1 MSLTLVALFSLA
13 QDTSLVFS
21 GRNRQLN
28 VSIPRVDTTI
38 AIDGDLS
45 EPIWRRASRLTDFS
59 QFQPVDG
66 RPAAEPTEVLVWYA
80 SDAIYFGI
88 RARGGSG
95 NAIRATQANR
105 DNIGAEDHVQIL
117 LDTYN
122 DRQIAFLFG
131 VNALGVQQDGT
142 RSDNFGGG
150 AGGRSGVGGG
160 FGNINPLDGNVDLNP
175 DFVFESKGRLVEG
188 GYDVEVRIPFKSLR
202 YGEGATQDWGINIL
216 RKVQHSGFQDSWAPV
231 VRANSRFLGQSG
243 TLVGLHDLKRGLV
256 LEMTPT
262 ATTRLDGLPDPR
274 GGRRYDQK
282 ADFGADVRWGI
293 SQNLSLNGT
302 VNPDFSQ
309 VEADVGQVTLNER
322 FALFYPEKRPFFLD
336 GLELFDSPS
345 QLIYTRRIANP
356 DAGLKLAGKIGKVNV
371 AAMTAFDG
379 KNQST
384 AGDKTPVFG
393 VTRLRTDLGKS
404 STLGA
409 VLTTREEG
417 ADHSRLAGAD
427 FRTYFSKLYYV
438 ELQAVQSWTTAG
450 ARTGSGPLL
459 QASWDRTGRGW
470 GFNYSIKAIG
480 PDFAAAAGF
489 VNRPGVIEANA
500 FNRLSAYGKPGALVQ
515 TVGAFF
521 GATRLWDYRSPGDG
535 TIEGS
540 EFLFPSATLRGG
552 WQLNGS
558 LSRTFFNYDAGSYQ
572 GLEVVTA
579 GGDTVGFVVPGREA
593 NQVSGSF
600 TITTPTWQHFTVSAT
615 VSAGDTP
622 IFREAAPGR
631 SRRINATVD
640 LRPTASLRAAFQ
652 LTRLTI
658 DRQRDGSRFSDEII
672 PRLKVEYQVNR
683 SVFFRFIGQYSARER
698 SAGVDRAGRPILIGG
713 VGDPGSDSNE
723 FQMDW
728 LFSYRPSP
736 GTLLYLGYG
745 STYSDLDPRRSTG
758 LQRGPDGL
766 FGKVSYLFRL

>member
-1 MSLTLVALFSLA
+1 MHLILSALLVLA

-28 VSIPRVDTTI
+28 VTIPRVDTTI

-59 QFQPVDG
+59 QYQPVDG

-80 SDAIYFGI
+80 GDAIYFGI
-88 RARGGSG
+88 RARGGPE
-95 NAIRATQANR
+95 NPIRATQANR

-150 AGGRSGVGGG
+150 AGGRSGSGG

-202 YGEGATQDWGINIL
+202 YGEGATQDWGINVL
-216 RKVQHSGFQDSWAPV
+216 RRIQHSGFQDSWAPV
-231 VRANSRFLGQSG
+231 VRANSRFLSQSG

-262 ATTRLDGLPDPR
+262 ATTRLEGVPDAG
-274 GGRRYDQK
+274 GGRSYDSK
-282 ADFGADVRWGI
+282 ADFGADIRWGI
-293 SQNLSLNGT
+293 SQNLTLNGT

-336 GLELFDSPS
+336 GLELFDTPS

-356 DAGLKLAGKIGKVNV
+356 DAGVKLAGKIGNLNV
-371 AAMTAFDG
+371 AALTAFDG
-379 KNQST
+379 QNQS
-384 AGDKTPVFG
+384 ASGKDTPFFG

-404 STLGA
+404 STLGG
-409 VLTTREEG
+409 VLTAREEG
-417 ADHSRLAGAD
+417 ADHSRLVGAD
-427 FRTYFSKLYYV
+427 LRIYHSKLYYV
-438 ELQAVQSWTTAG
+438 ELQAVQSWTNTG
-450 ARTGSGPLL
+450 ARSASGPLL
-459 QASWDRTGRGW
+459 HATWDRTGRGW
-470 GFNYSIKAIG
+470 GFNYSFKAIG

-515 TVGAFF
+515 TIGAFF
-521 GATRLWDYRSPGDG
+521 GVTRLWDYGAPGDG

-558 LSRTFFNYDAGSYQ
+558 FSRNFFNYDAGDYQ
-572 GLEVVTA
+572 GLRVLTA
-579 GGDTVGFVVPGREA
+579 AGDTVGFAVPGREK
-593 NQVSGSF
+593 NQVSGSV
-600 TITTPTWQHFTVSAT
+600 TVTTPTFQHFTMSAT
-615 VSAGDTP
+615 VGAGDTP

-631 SRRINATVD
+631 SRRIDATID
-640 LRPTASLRAAFQ
+640 LRPTSSIRAAFQ
-652 LTRLTI
+652 LTRQTI
-658 DRQRDGSRFSDEII
+658 SRRRDGARFSAETI
-672 PRLKVEYQVNR
+672 PRLKLEYQVNR
-683 SVFFRFIGQYSARER
+683 SIFFRFIGQYSARER
-698 SAGVDRAGRPILIGG
+698 SAGVDRTGRPIVIQG
-713 VGDPGSDSNE
+713 VRDPGSDANE

-736 GTLLYLGYG
+736 GTLFYLGYG
-745 STYSDLDPRRSTG
+745 STYSELDPRRSTG
-758 LQRGPDGL
+758 LRRGPDGL

>member
-1 MSLTLVALFSLA
+1 MILTLSVFFVLA
-13 QDTSLVFS
+13 QDTSMAFS

-28 VSIPRVDTTI
+28 VSIPRIDTTI
-38 AIDGDLS
+38 SIDGDLS

-80 SDAIYFGI
+80 ADAIYFGI
-88 RARGGSG
+88 RARGSSG
-95 NAIRATQANR
+95 DAIRATQANR

-142 RSDNFGGG
+142 RSDSFSGG
-150 AGGRSGVGGG
+150 AGGRSGSGG

-216 RKVQHSGFQDSWAPV
+216 RRTQHSGFQDSWAPV
-231 VRANSRFLGQSG
+231 VRGNSRFLSQSG

-256 LEMTPT
+256 LEVTPT
-262 ATTRLDGLPDPR
+262 ATARLDGLPDAR
-274 GGRRYDQK
+274 GGRQYDQK
-282 ADFGADVRWGI
+282 TDFGADVRWGM
-293 SQNLSLNGT
+293 SQNLTLNGT

-336 GLELFDSPS
+336 GLELFDTPS

-371 AAMTAFDG
+371 AALTAFDG
-379 KNQST
+379 QDQSVT
-384 AGDKTPVFG
+384 GTRTPVFA
-393 VTRLRTDLGKS
+393 VTRLRTDLAKG

-417 ADHSRLAGAD
+417 PNHSRLAGAD
-427 FRTYFSKLYYV
+427 FRTYFSKLYFV
-438 ELQAVQSWTTAG
+438 ELQAVQSWTADG
-450 ARTGSGPLL
+450 ARRGSGPLL
-459 QASWDRTGRGW
+459 HATWDRTGRGW
-470 GFNYSIKAIG
+470 GFNYSVKAIA
-480 PDFAAAAGF
+480 PEFAAAAGF

-515 TVGAFF
+515 TFGAFF
-521 GATRLWDYRSPGDG
+521 GAGRLWDYRSPGDG

-540 EFLFPSATLRGG
+540 EFIFPSATLRGG
-552 WQLNGS
+552 WQLSGS
-558 LSRTFFNYDAGSYQ
+558 LSRNFFNYDPGSYQ
-572 GLEVVTA
+572 DLEIVTTA
-579 GGDTVGFVVPGREA
+579 GDTAGFVVPGRES
-593 NQVSGSF
+593 NQVGGSF
-600 TITTPTWQHFTVSAT
+600 TITTPTFQHFTLSAT

-631 SRRINATVD
+631 SRRVNATID
-640 LRPTASLRAAFQ
+640 LRPTTALRAAFQ

-658 DRQRDGSRFSDEII
+658 DRTRDGSRFSDEII
-672 PRLKVEYQVNR
+672 PRLKVEYQVSR
-683 SVFFRFIGQYSARER
+683 AVFLRFIGQYSARER
-698 SAGVDRAGRPILIGG
+698 SAGVDRLGRPILISG
-713 VGDPGSDSNE
+713 VRDLGTDANE

-758 LQRGPDGL
+758 LQRGADGL
-766 FGKVSYLFRL
+766 FGKVSYLFRM